1 MQKKFISNLA
11 LMVLLNLLVKPIAIF
26 GIDAAVQNRVGDAD
40 YGIYFSLLNFSF
52 LFNILL
58 DLGINNF
65 TTKNVAQHP
74 EDASK
79 YLNNVLTFRFIL
91 FGLYAVVAFGIG
103 YLLNWNGY
111 QMYLLS
117 FLVLNQFIITL
128 ISYARSHFGG
138 LLMFKTDAIISI
150 LDRFL
155 LIIFCGILIY
165 TPVTSTPFKIEWFIW
180 IQTLCYVITLFV
192 AAIMLFSQ
200 FGVPRLKFSPAFS
213 YSIIKKSFPYALLIF
228 LMMIYTRI
236 DSVMV
241 ERMHANGAVEAGFY
255 AKGFRLLNAFFMFA
269 MIFSSLLFPIFSKM
283 FKQKENVTP
292 LLSTASKLLIGGAI
306 LIGIV
311 SFFNSE
317 YILSLIYNN
326 DIAESEVPFQLLMF
340 SFIGMCSTIVFG
352 TLLTAKGDMKF
363 LNTISA
369 IGIVINVTI
378 NSILIPK
385 YGATGAA
392 VATVITQSLISL
404 IQFIYSVSIL
414 KMKFTF
420 LAVGRFSIFV
430 SSLFTLCFYVKADS
444 GLALFGL
451 CSAGVVGMMLF
462 KLIDLKNLRLI
473 LKLKE

>member
-1 MQKKFISNLA
+1 
-11 LMVLLNLLVKPIAIF
+11 
-26 GIDAAVQNRVGDAD
+26 
-40 YGIYFSLLNFSF
+40 
-52 LFNILL
+52 
-58 DLGINNF
+58 
-65 TTKNVAQHP
+65 
-74 EDASK
+74 
-79 YLNNVLTFRFIL
+79 
-91 FGLYAVVAFGIG
+91 
-103 YLLNWNGY
+103 
-111 QMYLLS
+111 MYMLS
-117 FLVLNQFIITL
+117 FLILNQFIITL
-128 ISYARSHFGG
+128 IAYTRSHFGG
-138 LLMFKTDAIISI
+138 LLLFKTDAVISV

-165 TPVTSTPFKIEWFIW
+165 TPVTNTPFKIEWFIW
-180 IQTLCYVITLFV
+180 IQTLCYGITLVV
-192 AAIMLFSQ
+192 AAIMLFSK
-200 FGVPRLKFSPAFS
+200 FGVPKLKFDPTFS
-213 YSIIKKSFPYALLIF
+213 YSIIKKSLPYAILIF

-241 ERMHANGAVEAGFY
+241 ERMHFNGKAEAGYY

-292 LLSTASKLLIGGAI
+292 LLSTAAKLLIGGAI
-306 LIGIV
+306 LIGII
-311 SFFNSE
+311 SFFNGE
-317 YILSLIYNN
+317 YILNLIY
-326 DIAESEVPFQLLMF
+326 DHDVEKSTLPFQLLMF

-378 NSILIPK
+378 NSFLIPK

-404 IQFIYSVSIL
+404 IQFIYSVYVL
-414 KMKFTF
+414 KIKFTF

>member
-1 MQKKFISNLA
+1 
-11 LMVLLNLLVKPIAIF
+11 V
-26 GIDAAVQNRVGDAD
+26 
-40 YGIYFSLLNFSF
+40 
-52 LFNILL
+52 
-58 DLGINNF
+58 
-65 TTKNVAQHP
+65 
-74 EDASK
+74 
-79 YLNNVLTFRFIL
+79 
-91 FGLYAVVAFGIG
+91 
-103 YLLNWNGY
+103 
-111 QMYLLS
+111 
-117 FLVLNQFIITL
+117 
-128 ISYARSHFGG
+128 
-138 LLMFKTDAIISI
+138 
-150 LDRFL
+150 
-155 LIIFCGILIY
+155 
-165 TPVTSTPFKIEWFIW
+165 
-180 IQTLCYVITLFV
+180 
-192 AAIMLFSQ
+192 
-200 FGVPRLKFSPAFS
+200 
-213 YSIIKKSFPYALLIF
+213 
-228 LMMIYTRI
+228 
-236 DSVMV
+236 
-241 ERMHANGAVEAGFY
+241 
-255 AKGFRLLNAFFMFA
+255 LNAFFMFG

-326 DIAESEVPFQLLMF
+326 DIAESKVPFQLLMF

-404 IQFIYSVSIL
+404 IQFIYSVSVL

>member
-26 GIDAAVQNRVGDAD
+26 GIDAEVQNRVGDVE

-74 EDASK
+74 NVASS
-79 YLNNVLTFRFIL
+79 YLNKVLTFRFIL
-91 FGLYAVVAFGIG
+91 FGLYAVVSFAIG
-103 YLLNWNGY
+103 YLLNWDSRA
-111 QMYLLS
+111 MYMLS
-117 FLVLNQFIITL
+117 FLILNQFIITL
-128 ISYARSHFGG
+128 IAYTRSHFGG
-138 LLMFKTDAIISI
+138 LLMFKTDAVISV

-165 TPVTSTPFKIEWFIW
+165 TPVTSAPFKIEWFIW
-180 IQTLCYVITLFV
+180 IQTVCYGITLVV
-192 AAIMLFSQ
+192 AAIMLISK
-200 FGVPRLKFSPAFS
+200 FGVPKLKFDPTFS

-241 ERMHANGAVEAGFY
+241 ERMHFNGKAEAGYY

-292 LLSTASKLLIGGAI
+292 LLSTAAKLLIGGAI
-306 LIGIV
+306 LIGII
-311 SFFNSE
+311 SFFNGE
-317 YILSLIYNN
+317 YILSLIYDH
-326 DIAESEVPFQLLMF
+326 DIEKSTLPFQLLMF
-340 SFIGMCSTIVFG
+340 SFVGMCSTIMFG

-369 IGIVINVTI
+369 IGIVINITI
-378 NSILIPK
+378 NSFLIPK

-404 IQFIYSVSIL
+404 IQFIYSVYVL
-414 KMKFTF
+414 KIKFTL

-451 CSAGVVGMMLF
+451 CSAGVIGMMLF
-462 KLIDLKNLRLI
+462 RLIDLKNLSLI

>member
-26 GIDAAVQNRVGDAD
+26 GIDAEVQNRVGDVE

-74 EDASK
+74 NVAAS
-79 YLNNVLTFRFIL
+79 YLNKVLTFRFIL
-91 FGLYAVVAFGIG
+91 FGLYAVVSFAIG
-103 YLLNWNGY
+103 YLLNWDSRA
-111 QMYLLS
+111 MYMLS
-117 FLVLNQFIITL
+117 FLILNQFIITL
-128 ISYARSHFGG
+128 IAYTRSHFGG
-138 LLMFKTDAIISI
+138 LLLFKTDAVISV

-165 TPVTSTPFKIEWFIW
+165 TPVTNTPFKIEWFIW
-180 IQTLCYVITLFV
+180 IQTLCYGITLVV
-192 AAIMLFSQ
+192 AAIMLFSK
-200 FGVPRLKFSPAFS
+200 FGVPKLKFDPTFS
-213 YSIIKKSFPYALLIF
+213 YSIIKKSLPYAILIF

-241 ERMHANGAVEAGFY
+241 ERMHFNGKAEAGYY

-292 LLSTASKLLIGGAI
+292 LLSTAAKLLIGGAI
-306 LIGIV
+306 LIGII
-311 SFFNSE
+311 SFFNGE
-317 YILSLIYNN
+317 YILSLIYDH
-326 DIAESEVPFQLLMF
+326 DIEKSTLPFQLLMF
-340 SFIGMCSTIVFG
+340 SFVGMCSTIMFG

-369 IGIVINVTI
+369 IGIVINITI
-378 NSILIPK
+378 NSFLIPK

-404 IQFIYSVSIL
+404 IQFIYSVYVL
-414 KMKFTF
+414 KIKFTL

-451 CSAGVVGMMLF
+451 CSAGVIGMMLF
-462 KLIDLKNLRLI
+462 RLIDLKNLSLI